1 MTEGAS
7 EQGGGIGGMSPRTA
21 AWLAWSLAG
30 LSVAIFVA
38 SVALSVL
45 VRSANVPSSWGDG
58 FGLGDLLVS
67 VPFLAFPVV
76 GALIASRHPR
86 NPIGWICLVAGLF
99 WMLIIFSEDYS
110 VYGIAVPGSV
120 PFPVT
125 INALLYAWLWV
136 PTVGLL
142 GSYLPLLFPD
152 GRLPSRRWR
161 PLAWLSGAVI
171 VSESVAVLFTPGPLE
186 GLGGA
191 RNPFGLEAAPW
202 VVVAGWVILPL
213 LPLCMFASAVSLV
226 LRFRRSGGEV
236 RQQIKWIALAASFM
250 GAVYLAVMSAGF
262 INWLISAPDAPS
274 DLGTQT
280 WWGAL
285 LEDVMVL
292 SFSGVPLAIGFAVLK
307 HRLYDIDRIINRA
320 LVYGSLSVLLAATY
334 LGGVTATQAVF
345 QTLTGQDQLPQLSIV
360 ASTLVIAAL
369 FNPLRRWVQAL
380 VDRRFYRRKYD
391 AAKTLKAFSSKL
403 REEADLEALN
413 DELVGV
419 VRETMQPEHT
429 SLWLRSKVSEPGRS
443 ADDERAS

>member
-1 MTEGAS
+1 VTEGAS
-7 EQGGGIGGMSPRTA
+7 ELGGGIGGMSPRTA

-186 GLGGA
+186 GLGGRA
-191 RNPFGLEAAPW
+191 T
-202 VVVAGWVILPL
+202 
-213 LPLCMFASAVSLV
+213 
-226 LRFRRSGGEV
+226 RSGSKQPPG
-236 RQQIKWIALAASFM
+236 
-250 GAVYLAVMSAGF
+250 
-262 INWLISAPDAPS
+262 
-274 DLGTQT
+274 
-280 WWGAL
+280 WWSPGGSYSRCCRCAC
-285 LEDVMVL
+285 
-292 SFSGVPLAIGFAVLK
+292 SP
-307 HRLYDIDRIINRA
+307 RL
-320 LVYGSLSVLLAATY
+320 
-334 LGGVTATQAVF
+334 
-345 QTLTGQDQLPQLSIV
+345 
-360 ASTLVIAAL
+360 
-369 FNPLRRWVQAL
+369 
-380 VDRRFYRRKYD
+380 
-391 AAKTLKAFSSKL
+391 
-403 REEADLEALN
+403 
-413 DELVGV
+413 
-419 VRETMQPEHT
+419 
-429 SLWLRSKVSEPGRS
+429 
-443 ADDERAS
+443 

>member
-1 MTEGAS
+1 
-7 EQGGGIGGMSPRTA
+7 
-21 AWLAWSLAG
+21 
-30 LSVAIFVA
+30 
-38 SVALSVL
+38 
-45 VRSANVPSSWGDG
+45 
-58 FGLGDLLVS
+58 
-67 VPFLAFPVV
+67 
-76 GALIASRHPR
+76 
-86 NPIGWICLVAGLF
+86 
-99 WMLIIFSEDYS
+99 
-110 VYGIAVPGSV
+110 
-120 PFPVT
+120 
-125 INALLYAWLWV
+125 
-136 PTVGLL
+136 
-142 GSYLPLLFPD
+142 
-152 GRLPSRRWR
+152 
-161 PLAWLSGAVI
+161 
-171 VSESVAVLFTPGPLE
+171 
-186 GLGGA
+186 
-191 RNPFGLEAAPW
+191 

-285 LEDVMVL
+285 LENVMVL

-345 QTLTGQDQLPQLSIV
+345 QTLTGQDQLPQLAIV

-391 AAKTLKAFSSKL
+391 AAKTLEAFSSKL
-403 REEADLEALN
+403 RDEADLEALN
-413 DELVGV
+413 DELVGI

-429 SLWLRSKVSEPGRS
+429 SLWLRSIVFEPGRS
-443 ADDERAS
+443 ADNERAS